1 MEDLICCSG
10 LDGLAIVIEFWLV
23 PPMLVGLFQG
33 TEPKVVCLFPPA
45 KVCLV
50 AAACLPRD
58 PIVEALVDCGGK
70 VVGDV
75 LLLLPMTIFFVLFVP
90 LLLLNLPSLPLVVL
104 LGLFVMLLELS
115 LVLPT
120 FLEMLIDFS
129 LKLFAFLSELLLL
142 RTRIF
147 ISLSLPSFGSP
158 VQLVPF
164 VLCFESFNFGLSLKM
179 LCLLGLMLTL
189 FIIW

>member
-10 LDGLAIVIEFWLV
+10 LVGLAIVIEFWLV

-58 PIVEALVDCGGK
+58 PIVEALEDCGACEEGGK

-75 LLLLPMTIFFVLFVP
+75 LLLLPMTIFFILFVP

-120 FLEMLIDFS
+120 FLEMLLDFS
-129 LKLFAFLSELLLL
+129 LKLFAFLSELLLV
-142 RTRIF
+142 RT
-147 ISLSLPSFGSP
+147 
-158 VQLVPF
+158 
-164 VLCFESFNFGLSLKM
+164 
-179 LCLLGLMLTL
+179 
-189 FIIW
+189 

>member
-1 MEDLICCSG
+1 MEDLVFCSR
-10 LDGLAIVIEFWLV
+10 LVGLAIVIEFWLV
-23 PPMLVGLFQG
+23 PPMPVGLFQG

-50 AAACLPRD
+50 AAACLPWD
-58 PIVEALVDCGGK
+58 PIVEAFGDGVCEEGGK

-75 LLLLPMTIFFVLFVP
+75 LLLLPMTIFFILFVP

-120 FLEMLIDFS
+120 VLEMLLDFS

-142 RTRIF
+142 RT
-147 ISLSLPSFGSP
+147 
-158 VQLVPF
+158 
-164 VLCFESFNFGLSLKM
+164 
-179 LCLLGLMLTL
+179 
-189 FIIW
+189 

>member
-10 LDGLAIVIEFWLV
+10 LVGLAIVIEFWLV

-58 PIVEALVDCGGK
+58 PIVEALEDCGACEEGGK

-75 LLLLPMTIFFVLFVP
+75 LLLLPMTIFFILFVP

-120 FLEMLIDFS
+120 VLEMLLDFS
-129 LKLFAFLSELLLL
+129 LKLFTFLSELLLL
-142 RTRIF
+142 
-147 ISLSLPSFGSP
+147 
-158 VQLVPF
+158 
-164 VLCFESFNFGLSLKM
+164 
-179 LCLLGLMLTL
+179 LGT
-189 FIIW
+189 